1 MAEVVPTGAGNPK
14 QQNVGDSRSLHFGD
28 GVDRSHQSFQNP
40 HPDSEIPASLRSPV
54 EATRAGLEAARNF
67 NANNQNSWS
76 DNSQGSSYGA
86 PSNDQVLGKG
96 KPNPPSGQLSSDNGS

>member
-14 QQNVGDSRSLHFGD
+14 QPNVGAPRSAEFGD
-28 GVDRSHQSFQNP
+28 GVDRSHQQFQNA

-54 EATRAGLEAARNF
+54 EATKAGLEAARNF

-76 DNSQGSSYGA
+76 DNSQGRTHTSFNQ
-86 PSNDQVLGKG
+86 PLG
-96 KPNPPSGQLSSDNGS
+96 D